1 MKSRKGKDMQDF
13 TEYSYTIRLDSL
25 EETVRKAIE
34 GGCNVMM
41 VINGEYYDIGTNK
54 AEEAGKDR

>member
-1 MKSRKGKDMQDF
+1 MQDF

-25 EETVRKAIE
+25 EETVRKVIE
-34 GGCNVMM
+34 CGCNVMM
-41 VINGEYYDIGTNK
+41 VINGEYYDIDTNK